1 MAADPESKHP
11 TSPVLA
17 RWRETASRPGALP
30 RGPRPRVQAPRE
42 LPAAPPAD
50 PVDVEGRAAPGEAAP
65 RDLAVVAPS
74 EAAPRDLAVV
84 APSEAAPRDLAVVA
98 PSEAAP
104 RDPVALLAEIE
115 EAIAAAAPPAFVAVA
130 RAALDPLRA
139 ALGAPGA
146 ERDPAAL
153 LPAFEQAEDI
163 LEALLLL
170 PARPPP
176 PVES

>member
-1 MAADPESKHP
+1 MAAVAADPESKHP

-30 RGPRPRVQAPRE
+30 RGPRPAASRE

-50 PVDVEGRAAPGEAAP
+50 PVDVEGRAAP
-65 RDLAVVAPS
+65 R
-74 EAAPRDLAVV
+74 
-84 APSEAAPRDLAVVA
+84 
-98 PSEAAP
+98 EAAP

-139 ALGAPGA
+139 ALGAPDA

-176 PVES
+176 PVEG

>member
-30 RGPRPRVQAPRE
+30 RGPRPAASRE

-50 PVDVEGRAAPGEAAP
+50 PVDVEGRAAPREAAP
-65 RDLAVVAPS
+65 RDPVV
-74 EAAPRDLAVV
+74 AAPR
-84 APSEAAPRDLAVVA
+84 
-98 PSEAAP
+98 EAAP

-139 ALGAPGA
+139 ALGAPDA

-176 PVES
+176 PVEG

>member
-50 PVDVEGRAAPGEAAP
+50 PVDVEGCAAPSEPAP
-65 RDLAVVAPS
+65 RDLAVAAPS
-74 EAAPRDLAVV
+74 EPAPRDPVV
-84 APSEAAPRDLAVVA
+84 AA

-104 RDPVALLAEIE
+104 RDPVALFAEIE

-139 ALGAPGA
+139 ALSAPDA